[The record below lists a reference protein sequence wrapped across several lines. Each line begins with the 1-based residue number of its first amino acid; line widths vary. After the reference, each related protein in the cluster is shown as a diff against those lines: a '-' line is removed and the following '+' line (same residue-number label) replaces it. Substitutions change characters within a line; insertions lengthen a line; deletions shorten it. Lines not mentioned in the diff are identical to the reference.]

1 MADKDILASGQMQ
14 ASVEEGAPTSLYARF
29 GKRLLDLLFAVAI
42 APVILPVI
50 AVLWVLVRRE
60 GGPGFF
66 AHKRVGQDGREFSCL
81 KIRTMVPDAEARL
94 AEYLAE
100 NAEARAEWAR
110 EVKLKND
117 PRVTRLGAFLRKTS
131 LDELPQLFNV
141 LRGEMSFVGPRPVPR
156 KELEERYGN
165 RASIYTSLKPGITG
179 LWQVSGRNDVSYAR
193 RIALDVRY
201 GQIQSFAL
209 DTKIILKT
217 ALAVLNRTGQ

>member
-1 MADKDILASGQMQ
+1 MAHKDILASGQMQ

-110 EVKLKND
+110 DVKLKND

-193 RIALDVRY
+193 RIALDARY

>member
-60 GGPGFF
+60 GVPGFF